1 MAEIFKVNDNTW
13 RIEEGFVRMFLLE
26 GDDKALLIDTG
37 ARCPEAKQIAESL
50 TSKPILLINT
60 HGDGDHTSGNAAFA
74 EFMMHP
80 ADYENCNVAARC
92 PESKLIPVYD
102 GGKIDLGGRI
112 VDIIGIPGHTEGSI
126 ALLDAN
132 TRTLY
137 AGDSVQDG
145 HVFMHGKHRR
155 PALYADSLA
164 KLAAMEDKFDTV
176 CGFHGAPEL
185 PAGYVGKVLAAWRK
199 VLAGEITPTEQNLH
213 GSVVLTYDTED
224 CGFYCEKAPS

>member
-1 MAEIFKVNDNTW
+1 MAEIIKINDTTW

-26 GDDKALLIDTG
+26 GCEKALLIDTG

-50 TSKPILLINT
+50 TDKPILLINT

-80 ADYENCNVAARC
+80 ADYENCRVSARC
-92 PESKLIPVYD
+92 PDSKLVPVYD
-102 GGKIDLGGRI
+102 GEKIDLGGRI

-145 HVFMHGKHRR
+145 HVFMHGAHRR
-155 PALYADSLA
+155 PAMYADSLA
-164 KLAAMEDKFDTV
+164 KLVAMEDKFDVV
-176 CGFHGAPEL
+176 CGFHGTPEL
-185 PAGYVGKVLAAWRK
+185 PANYVDKVYSAWKKVLN
-199 VLAGEITPTEQNLH
+199 GEIIPTEQNLH
-213 GSVVLTYDTED
+213 NNVVLTYDTED
-224 CGFYCEKAPS
+224 CGFYCNKE